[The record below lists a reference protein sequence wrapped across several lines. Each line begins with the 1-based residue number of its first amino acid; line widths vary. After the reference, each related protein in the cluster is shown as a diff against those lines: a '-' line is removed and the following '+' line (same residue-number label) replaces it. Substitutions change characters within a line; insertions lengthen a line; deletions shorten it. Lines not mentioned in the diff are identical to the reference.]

1 MFFSLNCTVNG
12 EMDFS
17 SRCSHAAAILFSP
30 DTFSTQTA
38 DCVSS
43 VL

>member
-1 MFFSLNCTVNG
+1 MFFSFNCMGNG

-17 SRCSHAAAILFSP
+17 SRCVHVGAILFSP
-30 DTFSTQTA
+30 DTFSIQTA
-38 DCVSS
+38 YCVPG